1 MNTVARSSRD
11 VDRARALHGEIRL
24 IFESRTIEA
33 DARTLEDVQRLCGMA
48 AATLDDPYGRDVMR
62 AVATCAECLFAPGRS
77 EESEDASMQALIQS
91 LLAVYESRLQESEL
105 ARRPAD
111 VETDARTGR
120 GNRRHAQ
127 RRDYGT
133 RPPAAAGRA
142 RMYSLDR
149 SLPARVAIGR

>member
-1 MNTVARSSRD
+1 MNAVARSSRD
-11 VDRARALHGEIRL
+11 VDRARALHGEIKL

-48 AATLDDPYGRDVMR
+48 KATLDDPHSRDVMR
-62 AVATCAECLFAPGRS
+62 AVAACAEYLFAPDTT
-77 EESEDASMQALIQS
+77 EESEDASMQKLIQS
-91 LLAVYESRLQESEL
+91 LLAVFGNRLQELEC

-111 VETDARTGR
+111 IETDARTGP

-133 RPPAAAGRA
+133 RPPSAAPGRA
-142 RMYSLDR
+142 RTYGLD
-149 SLPARVAIGR
+149 